1 MENKSYF
8 SLYFFQ
14 INISQYHDMKTFKYI
29 GMPYYVIV
37 IYVIEMKKNNLEN
50 ENDDMCEVFNSHED
64 VVDRVKER
72 IPEESEF
79 AELSEFFKIF
89 GNPTRLKIIS
99 LLSIEDLCV
108 CDICDALDLNQT
120 TVSNQLRILRA
131 NNIVKYQKEGKM
143 ARYSLTDLHIE
154 MIYKVGLEHILE

>member
-1 MENKSYF
+1 MNMEN
-8 SLYFFQ
+8 
-14 INISQYHDMKTFKYI
+14 
-29 GMPYYVIV
+29 
-37 IYVIEMKKNNLEN
+37 NNLEN
-50 ENDDMCEVFNSHED
+50 KNDDMCEIFDSHED
-64 VVDRVKER
+64 VVSRVKKR
-72 IPEESEF
+72 IPDESEF
-79 AELSEFFKIF
+79 SELSEFFKIF

-108 CDICDALDLNQT
+108 CDICEALDLNQT

-131 NNIVKYQKEGKM
+131 NNIVKKKKEGKM

>member
-1 MENKSYF
+1 MEN
-8 SLYFFQ
+8 
-14 INISQYHDMKTFKYI
+14 
-29 GMPYYVIV
+29 
-37 IYVIEMKKNNLEN
+37 NNLEN
-50 ENDDMCEVFNSHED
+50 KNDDICEVFNSHED
-64 VVDRVKER
+64 AVQRVKEKM
-72 IPEESEF
+72 PSQEEYSD
-79 AELSEFFKIF
+79 LSEFFKIF

-99 LLSIEDLCV
+99 LLSVEDLCV
-108 CDICDALDLNQT
+108 CDICEALELNQT

>member
-1 MENKSYF
+1 MTMEN
-8 SLYFFQ
+8 
-14 INISQYHDMKTFKYI
+14 
-29 GMPYYVIV
+29 
-37 IYVIEMKKNNLEN
+37 NNLEN
-50 ENDDMCEVFNSHED
+50 TKEDMCEIFNSHED
-64 VVDRVKER
+64 AVARVKER
-72 IPEESEF
+72 MPSED
-79 AELSEFFKIF
+79 EYSDLSEFFKIF

-108 CDICDALDLNQT
+108 CDICEALDLNQT

>member
-1 MENKSYF
+1 MTMEN
-8 SLYFFQ
+8 
-14 INISQYHDMKTFKYI
+14 
-29 GMPYYVIV
+29 
-37 IYVIEMKKNNLEN
+37 NNLEN
-50 ENDDMCEVFNSHED
+50 NNEDMCEVFDSHED
-64 VVDRVKER
+64 IVSRVRER
-72 IPEESEF
+72 IPEETEF
-79 AELSEFFKIF
+79 NDLSEFFKIF

-108 CDICDALDLNQT
+108 CDICEALDLNQT

>member
-1 MENKSYF
+1 
-8 SLYFFQ
+8 
-14 INISQYHDMKTFKYI
+14 MKN
-29 GMPYYVIV
+29 
-37 IYVIEMKKNNLEN
+37 NNLEN
-50 ENDDMCEVFNSHED
+50 KNEDMCEVFNSHED
-64 VVDRVKER
+64 AVARVKER
-72 IPEESEF
+72 MPSEDGYSN
-79 AELSEFFKIF
+79 LSEFFKIF

-99 LLSIEDLCV
+99 LLCVEDLCV
-108 CDICDALDLNQT
+108 CDICEALELNQT

>member
-1 MENKSYF
+1 MAMEN
-8 SLYFFQ
+8 
-14 INISQYHDMKTFKYI
+14 
-29 GMPYYVIV
+29 
-37 IYVIEMKKNNLEN
+37 NNLEN
-50 ENDDMCEVFNSHED
+50 KNDDICEVFDSHED
-64 VVDRVKER
+64 AVKRVKER
-72 IPEESEF
+72 MPSQEEYSD
-79 AELSEFFKIF
+79 LSEFFKIF

-108 CDICDALDLNQT
+108 CDICEALDLNQT

>member
-1 MENKSYF
+1 MEN
-8 SLYFFQ
+8 
-14 INISQYHDMKTFKYI
+14 
-29 GMPYYVIV
+29 
-37 IYVIEMKKNNLEN
+37 NNLEN
-50 ENDDMCEVFNSHED
+50 VADDVCEVFNSHED
-64 VVDRVKER
+64 AVKRVKGKM
-72 IPEESEF
+72 PSED
-79 AELSEFFKIF
+79 EYSDLSEFFKIF

-99 LLSIEDLCV
+99 LLSVEDLCV

>member
-1 MENKSYF
+1 
-8 SLYFFQ
+8 
-14 INISQYHDMKTFKYI
+14 MKN
-29 GMPYYVIV
+29 
-37 IYVIEMKKNNLEN
+37 NNLEN
-50 ENDDMCEVFNSHED
+50 ENDDLCEVFDAHED
-64 VVDRVKER
+64 AVARVKER
-72 IPEESEF
+72 MLLEEEYSD
-79 AELSEFFKIF
+79 LSEFFKIF

-99 LLSIEDLCV
+99 LLCVDDLCV
-108 CDICDALDLNQT
+108 CDISEALGLNQT

>member
-1 MENKSYF
+1 MG
-8 SLYFFQ
+8 
-14 INISQYHDMKTFKYI
+14 MKD
-29 GMPYYVIV
+29 
-37 IYVIEMKKNNLEN
+37 NNLDGI
-50 ENDDMCEVFNSHED
+50 NDDVCEVFDSHED
-64 VVDRVKER
+64 PVKRVKQR
-72 IPEESEF
+72 MPSEEQYS
-79 AELSEFFKIF
+79 ELSEFFKIF

-99 LLSIEDLCV
+99 LLSVDDLCV
-108 CDICDALDLNQT
+108 CDICEALDLNQT

>member
-1 MENKSYF
+1 M
-8 SLYFFQ
+8 
-14 INISQYHDMKTFKYI
+14 
-29 GMPYYVIV
+29 
-37 IYVIEMKKNNLEN
+37 EMKKNNLEN
-50 ENDDMCEVFNSHED
+50 QNEDMCEVFNSHED
-64 VVDRVKER
+64 IVERVKER
-72 IPEESEF
+72 IPGENEF

-99 LLSIEDLCV
+99 LLCIEDLCV
-108 CDICDALDLNQT
+108 CDICEALDLNQT

>member
-1 MENKSYF
+1 MTMEN
-8 SLYFFQ
+8 
-14 INISQYHDMKTFKYI
+14 
-29 GMPYYVIV
+29 
-37 IYVIEMKKNNLEN
+37 NNLEN
-50 ENDDMCEVFNSHED
+50 TNDDVCEVFDSHED
-64 VVDRVKER
+64 AVARVKER
-72 IPEESEF
+72 ML
-79 AELSEFFKIF
+79 AEDEYSDLSEFFKIF

-108 CDICDALDLNQT
+108 CDISEALGLNQT
-120 TVSNQLRILRA
+120 TVSNQLRILRV

>member
-1 MENKSYF
+1 MTMEN
-8 SLYFFQ
+8 
-14 INISQYHDMKTFKYI
+14 
-29 GMPYYVIV
+29 
-37 IYVIEMKKNNLEN
+37 NNFRN
-50 ENDDMCEVFNSHED
+50 EEDVCEVFDSHED
-64 VVDRVKER
+64 VVNRVKER
-72 IPEESEF
+72 IPDENKF
-79 AELSEFFKIF
+79 IELSEFFKIF

-108 CDICDALDLNQT
+108 CDICEILGLNQT

-143 ARYSLTDLHIE
+143 VRYSLTDLHIE

>member
-1 MENKSYF
+1 MTMEN
-8 SLYFFQ
+8 
-14 INISQYHDMKTFKYI
+14 
-29 GMPYYVIV
+29 
-37 IYVIEMKKNNLEN
+37 NNLEN
-50 ENDDMCEVFNSHED
+50 KEDLCEVFDSHED
-64 VVDRVKER
+64 VVNRVKER
-72 IPEESEF
+72 IPDENEF
-79 AELSEFFKIF
+79 TDLSEFFKIF

-108 CDICDALDLNQT
+108 CDICEALGLNQT

>member
-1 MENKSYF
+1 MG
-8 SLYFFQ
+8 
-14 INISQYHDMKTFKYI
+14 MKD
-29 GMPYYVIV
+29 
-37 IYVIEMKKNNLEN
+37 KNLDGK
-50 ENDDMCEVFNSHED
+50 NDDMCEVFNAHEEA
-64 VVDRVKER
+64 VTRVKER
-72 IPEESEF
+72 MLSEDEYS
-79 AELSEFFKIF
+79 ELSEFFKIF

-99 LLSIEDLCV
+99 LLAVDDLCV
-108 CDICDALDLNQT
+108 CDICEALDLNQT

>member
-1 MENKSYF
+1 MTMEN
-8 SLYFFQ
+8 
-14 INISQYHDMKTFKYI
+14 
-29 GMPYYVIV
+29 
-37 IYVIEMKKNNLEN
+37 NNLEN
-50 ENDDMCEVFNSHED
+50 NNEGMCEIFDSHED
-64 VVDRVKER
+64 VVNRVKER
-72 IPEESEF
+72 IPAENEF
-79 AELSEFFKIF
+79 TDLSEFFKIF

>member
-1 MENKSYF
+1 MTMEN
-8 SLYFFQ
+8 
-14 INISQYHDMKTFKYI
+14 
-29 GMPYYVIV
+29 
-37 IYVIEMKKNNLEN
+37 NNLEN
-50 ENDDMCEVFNSHED
+50 KNDDICEVFDSHED
-64 VVDRVKER
+64 AVARVKEKM
-72 IPEESEF
+72 PSED
-79 AELSEFFKIF
+79 EYSDLSEFFKIF

-99 LLSIEDLCV
+99 LLSVEDLCV
-108 CDICDALDLNQT
+108 CDICEALELNQT